1 MINGVQGYKLF
12 VDKVPLKSILLRHRF
27 LTYIKIGLTRR
38 GMAPSIFMYAAVL
51 MSVQIKGKGVSL
63 HRFFTHAQICCQK
76 RTDSNIHVPFSG
88 LGQMAHL

>member
-1 MINGVQGYKLF
+1 
-12 VDKVPLKSILLRHRF
+12 
-27 LTYIKIGLTRR
+27 
-38 GMAPSIFMYAAVL
+38 MAPSIFMYAAVL